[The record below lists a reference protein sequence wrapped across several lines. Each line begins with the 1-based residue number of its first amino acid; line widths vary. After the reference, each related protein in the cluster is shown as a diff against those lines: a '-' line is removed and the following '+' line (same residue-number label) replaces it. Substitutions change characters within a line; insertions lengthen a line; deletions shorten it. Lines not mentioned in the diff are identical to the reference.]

1 MRGGHLQV
9 TALRACKAE
18 VTELCATEHCN
29 PILVRLAWHDAGTF
43 NKDSAEPWP
52 RCGGANGS
60 IRFEPEINHDA
71 NAGLV
76 IGLKLLQPIKDK
88 HPDVGWADLIQLAS
102 ATAIEQA
109 GGPVIDMKYGRKEAT
124 TPQCCVDEGNLP
136 SGNAP
141 FPDANTP
148 QMFCCFMPRSSFFT
162 QLRYRYPRLTSV
174 SCFSQEHL
182 RNVFYRMG
190 FGDEGIVALSGAHTL
205 GRAQKDRS
213 GEGAETSKFTEKGCC
228 PRGEGA
234 APGVGIEGGSA
245 WTPNWLKFD
254 NSYFATVPDD
264 GCDSELLK
272 LATDK
277 CLFVD
282 EGFLPFAQ
290 KYKASQ
296 DAFFEDYKKAHK
308 MLSELGA
315 VWEPEGG
322 ITI

>member
-1 MRGGHLQV
+1 MADAKVAALQ
-9 TALRACKAE
+9 ACKAE
-18 VTELCATEHCN
+18 VMDLCAAHHCN

-60 IRFEPEINHDA
+60 IRFEPEINHGA

-76 IGLKLLQPIKDK
+76 NALQLLQPIKDK
-88 HPDVGWADLIQLAS
+88 HPEVGWADLIQLAS
-102 ATAIEQA
+102 AAAIEQA
-109 GGPVIDMKYGRKEAT
+109 GGPVIDMKYGRKDAT
-124 TPQCCVDEGNLP
+124 TPQCCVDEGALP
-136 SGNAP
+136 AGNAP
-141 FPDANTP
+141 FPDADTP
-148 QMFCCFMPRSSFFT
+148 QA
-162 QLRYRYPRLTSV
+162 
-174 SCFSQEHL
+174 HL

-213 GEGAETSKFTEKGCC
+213 GEGAECTKFTAEGVC
-228 PRGEGA
+228 PRGAG
-234 APGVGIEGGSA
+234 APGCGKPGGSA

-254 NSYFATVPDD
+254 NSYFQTVPDE
-264 GCDSELLK
+264 GCDPELLK
-272 LATDK
+272 LATDR

-296 DAFFEDYKKAHK
+296 EAFFEDYKKAHK